1 MKILIQGKEVADYQL
16 KLKKSPQAL
25 EAEILGAD
33 LCCSCGGCLG
43 LCPYFKIRHE
53 KVALL
58 EPCGL
63 NEGRCYDICPRT
75 ETDFAELNRQVFG
88 QERRDYVLGTLR
100 AVLMSQSRDSSVK
113 KAAQYGGTVSALLIQ
128 AFEDKAIA
136 GAILARTSERYPLL
150 PEPFLARNAGD
161 VLLARGSKYTACP
174 SLAILDES
182 LRQCE
187 KLAVVARPCQVLAI
201 RKRQAIEPKLKDR
214 IALVIGLF
222 CMWALDYRD
231 LVKHLKNHLDLHT
244 ARKFDIPYNRFVVY
258 TKSGHCELDFEPI
271 RRLRRHTC
279 DICYDFTSE
288 LSDLSVG
295 STEWKDKWNTLIVRS
310 DQGQAVLDAALS
322 AGTLA
327 VKNLPQDRVELLR
340 TASLN
345 KKKRVLAGLSHSGTY
360 LKLDPQEFNWVTSQ
374 T

>member
-1 MKILIQGKEVADYQL
+1 MADYSL

-25 EAEILGAD
+25 EAEIIAAD

-43 LCPYFKIRHE
+43 LCPYFKVRQE

-63 NEGRCYDICPRT
+63 NEGRCYDLCPRT
-75 ETDFAELNRQVFG
+75 ETDFAELNREVFG
-88 QERRDYVLGTLR
+88 EARQDYVLGTHR
-100 AVLMSQSRDSSVK
+100 AVLMSQSRDSSIK
-113 KAAQYGGTVSALLIQ
+113 RAAQYGGTVSGLLIQ
-128 AFEDKAIA
+128 AFADQTID

-150 PEPFLARNAGD
+150 PEPFLARSAGD

-174 SLAILDES
+174 SLAILDAS
-182 LRQCE
+182 LRQCA
-187 KLAVVARPCQVLAI
+187 KLAVVARPCQVLAL
-201 RKRQAIEPKLKDR
+201 RKRQAIEPQLKER

-222 CMWALDYRD
+222 CMWALDYRQ
-231 LVKHLKNHLDLHT
+231 LVAHLEQHLDVRA

-258 TKSGHCELDFEPI
+258 TRSGHCELDFEPI
-271 RRLRRHTC
+271 RHLRRHTC

-288 LSDLSVG
+288 LGDLSVG

-310 DQGQAVLDAALS
+310 ERGRAFVDAALE

-327 VKNLPQDRVELLR
+327 VKDLPKDRLELLR
-340 TASLN
+340 KASLG
-345 KKKRVLAGLSHSGTY
+345 KKKRVLAGLKHPGTY
-360 LKLDPQEFNWVTSQ
+360 LKLDPQESSWIASQ
-374 T
+374 V